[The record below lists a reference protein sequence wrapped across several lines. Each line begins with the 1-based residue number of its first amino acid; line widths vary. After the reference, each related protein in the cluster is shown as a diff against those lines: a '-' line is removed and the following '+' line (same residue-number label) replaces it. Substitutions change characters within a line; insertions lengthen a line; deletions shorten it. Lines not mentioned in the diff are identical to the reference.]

1 MTEEK
6 SEDEFVVIEETE
18 NYYLVRNV
26 EGKEIKLYKIDQEEV
41 RRIHR
46 ASIEKLAK
54 GLTREMVDSLTA
66 ELRNILSLGILL
78 HEYPDIARNLVDK
91 LREYYDTVG
100 RPNLLHYYI
109 KDIDPD
115 MYGKGQTFLRE
126 VESLLGVM
134 NETADYIEEMNE

>member
-1 MTEEK
+1 MTKETSEE
-6 SEDEFVVIEETE
+6 EFVVIEETE
-18 NYYLVRNV
+18 DYYLVRNV

-46 ASIEKLAK
+46 VSIEKLAK

-78 HEYPDIARNLVDK
+78 HEYPDMARNLVDRLK
-91 LREYYDTVG
+91 DYYEAVG

-115 MYGKGQTFLRE
+115 VYGKGQTFLKE
-126 VESLLGVM
+126 VESLHEVM
-134 NETADYIEEMNE
+134 EEVGECMEEMEK

>member
-1 MTEEK
+1 MTEE
-6 SEDEFVVIEETE
+6 EFVVIEDTE
-18 NYYLVRNV
+18 NYYLVRNA

-54 GLTREMVDSLTA
+54 GLTREMVDNLTA
-66 ELRNILSLGILL
+66 ELKNILSLGILL
-78 HEYPDIARNLVDK
+78 HEYPDIAKNLVDK
-91 LREYYDTVG
+91 LREYYETVG

-115 MYGKGQTFLRE
+115 MYGKGQTFLKE
-126 VESLLGVM
+126 VESLFGVM
-134 NETADYIEEMNE
+134 NEVAEYMEEIEN

>member
-1 MTEEK
+1 MTKETSEE
-6 SEDEFVVIEETE
+6 EFVVIEETD

-26 EGKEIKLYKIDQEEV
+26 EGKEIKLFKIDQEEV

-54 GLTREMVDSLTA
+54 GLTREMVDNLTA
-66 ELRNILSLGILL
+66 ELKNILSLGILL
-78 HEYPDIARNLVDK
+78 HEYPDIAKNLVDK
-91 LREYYDTVG
+91 LREYYETVG

-115 MYGKGQTFLRE
+115 MYGKGQTFLKE
-126 VESLLGVM
+126 VESLFGVM
-134 NETADYIEEMNE
+134 NEVAEYMEEIEN

>member
-1 MTEEK
+1 MTEE
-6 SEDEFVVIEETE
+6 EFIVIEDTPD
-18 NYYLVRNV
+18 YYLVRNV

-78 HEYPDIARNLVDK
+78 HEYPDIAKNLVDK
-91 LREYYDTVG
+91 LRDYYEKVG

-115 MYGKGQTFLRE
+115 VYGKGQTFLKE
-126 VESLLGVM
+126 VESLLGLMDEVVDFM
-134 NETADYIEEMNE
+134 QEVES